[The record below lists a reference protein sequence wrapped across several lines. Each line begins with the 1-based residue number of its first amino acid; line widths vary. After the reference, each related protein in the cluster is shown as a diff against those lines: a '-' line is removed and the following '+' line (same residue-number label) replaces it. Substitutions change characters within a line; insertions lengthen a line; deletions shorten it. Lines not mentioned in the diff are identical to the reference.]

1 MIALLIK
8 QTILTQIN
16 ILFSSPWIHV
26 FKDISENKRISTL
39 YSHGI
44 PRRRHYSIINKY
56 LTSSKGVSYV
66 RAQS

>member
-1 MIALLIK
+1 MSATLLIT

-26 FKDISENKRISTL
+26 SKDISEGKRTDAL

-44 PRRRHYSIINKY
+44 PRRRYY
-56 LTSSKGVSYV
+56 LITQQLPSFV
-66 RAQS
+66 